1 MKQCYCLSRDMDKLA
16 YCYNRIRHKS
26 EIPRY
31 LSNNIDK
38 SQNLMCRKK

>member
-1 MKQCYCLSRDMDKLA
+1 MLLLIETWINKLA

-31 LSNNIDK
+31 LSNNIAK
-38 SQNLMCRKK
+38 SQNLMCGKR